1 MSATLD
7 PMLAW
12 YAALTPH
19 TVRRAGEFYAADA
32 QFRDPFNDVR
42 GVPAIE
48 AVLHHMFAHSE
59 HPRFIIGERIVQ
71 GQQAFVTWTFV
82 CTLRGQAYEIV
93 GGTHFRF
100 NAEGLVTLHRDYW
113 DAAEELLQKLP
124 LVGAPIRWLRR
135 RFAVN
140 LHQPQRWATNQP
152 APAANAVIS
161 VPQITSTTDRPS
173 GHALRMA

>member
-1 MSATLD
+1 MTATSLA
-7 PMLAW
+7 PLLAW
-12 YAALTPH
+12 YATLTPQSVVH
-19 TVRRAGEFYAADA
+19 ARQFYAADA

-48 AVLHHMFAHSE
+48 AVLHHMFTHSDNP
-59 HPRFIIGERIVQ
+59 HFIIGERIVQ

-82 CTLRGQAYEIV
+82 CTLRGTVYEVV

-100 NAEGLVTLHRDYW
+100 NDQGMVTLHRDYW

-135 RFAVN
+135 RFAVRT
-140 LHQPQRWATNQP
+140 P
-152 APAANAVIS
+152 
-161 VPQITSTTDRPS
+161 
-173 GHALRMA
+173 